1 MAASSNTTTHLVK
14 PFRRAWS
21 VCALVLLAGCTNS
34 ELVLRPV
41 YNTLDNRI
49 EKRVRRVV
57 TLTPEQRQSVRTLSD
72 DFHLWHRWYE
82 LPQYAALLQDV
93 SDQLADQTVTQDSVD
108 GWFAAASEARERMYL
123 CSPTDGAAGVLA
135 SLSDEQVA
143 EIGEKLLST
152 DRFVDDDDEEDW
164 EREPHLRIKR
174 YLSLIGFRMQPDQ
187 VERLR
192 LTMAA
197 SRAERAGFEDFLA
210 FTQEWNGRF
219 VVLLE
224 ARESPDFD
232 IRLHSYL
239 KQRHRASAA
248 RRQESLRAMWRTYVF
263 QELQNLSEPQRRFAV
278 RWIVKLSRTVLA
290 ISKRGQNRKSD
301 KPALTA
307 CNVLRQS

>member
-1 MAASSNTTTHLVK
+1 MAASSYTTTHLVK
-14 PFRRAWS
+14 PFRRAWC
-21 VCALVLLAGCTNS
+21 VCTLALLAGCTNS
-34 ELVLRPV
+34 EFVLRPA

-49 EKRVRRVV
+49 EKRVRGVV
-57 TLTPEQRQSVRTLSD
+57 TLTPEQRQSVRMLSD

-123 CSPTDGAAGVLA
+123 CSPTAGASGVLA

-152 DRFVDDDDEEDW
+152 DRFVDDDDDEDW

-174 YLSLIGFRMQPDQ
+174 SLSLIGFRMQPDQ

-192 LTMAA
+192 VTMVA

-224 ARESPDFD
+224 TRESPDFD

-278 RWIVKLSRTVLA
+278 RWIAKLSRTVLA

-301 KPALTA
+301 KPALAA